1 MQSAQPVQQT
11 QTVPQQPVM
20 SQQAQ
25 QLNDAVD
32 REASTARENID
43 RAYDDIFKIFSKD
56 K

>member
-1 MQSAQPVQQT
+1 M
-11 QTVPQQPVM
+11 PQQPVM

>member
-11 QTVPQQPVM
+11 QTAPQQPAM